1 MATDP
6 SSGSSRNRVI
16 YAALAGNLLIAIT
29 KFIAAGVTGSSVMLS
44 EGIHSLVD
52 TGNELLLLYGLKRSR
67 KPADRF
73 HPLGYGR
80 ELYFWSFIVALL
92 VFAVGAGVS
101 FYQGVS
107 HLLHPRPLE
116 DVRVAY
122 LVLALSFV
130 FEGTSWLIAIREFR
144 ASKGQAGYLE
154 AATASKDPS
163 VFSVLFEDSAALLGL
178 IVAFVGIT
186 AAHRLHIPQLD
197 GAASIGI
204 GVILSA
210 TALFLARE
218 SKELLI
224 GEPALVAVQE
234 SILKI
239 AGEDPSILNANG
251 AITSHLSP
259 SQVFV
264 ALSAEFCDG
273 LTTDQIECTVDRLE
287 ARIRQRH
294 PEVGLLFIKPQSR
307 AMWQARQPRSPPP
320 VSS

>member
-1 MATDP
+1 MATDL
-6 SSGSSRNRVI
+6 SRTASRNRVI

-29 KFIAAGVTGSSVMLS
+29 KFIAAGMTGSSVMLS

-52 TGNELLLLYGLKRSR
+52 TGNELLLLYGLSRSR
-67 KPADRF
+67 LPPDRF

-92 VFAVGAGVS
+92 VFAIGAGVS
-101 FYQGVS
+101 FYEGVS
-107 HLLHPRPLE
+107 HLLNPHPLE
-116 DVRVAY
+116 DVRAAY
-122 LVLALSFV
+122 AVLALSFV
-130 FEGTSWLIAIREFR
+130 FEGASWIVAMREFR
-144 ASKGQAGYLE
+144 ASKGKAGYLE
-154 AATASKDPS
+154 AAVASKDPS

-178 IVAFVGIT
+178 IVAFIGIT
-186 AAHRLHIPQLD
+186 AAHRLNLPQLD
-197 GAASIGI
+197 GAASIGV
-204 GVILSA
+204 GLILSV

-239 AGEDPSILNANG
+239 ANDDPSILHANG

-273 LTTDQIECTVDRLE
+273 LNTDQIECTVNRLE
-287 ARIRQRH
+287 ARIRQQH

-307 AMWQARQPRSPPP
+307 AMWESRQPHLPPAT
-320 VSS
+320 SS